1 MPFIE
6 LISLLLRL
14 YTWVIII
21 SVILNWLV
29 MFNVVNARNEL
40 VQSIGR
46 FCHSATEPALRRIRK
61 HVKPING
68 IDLAP
73 LILLLGINLLNSCLW
88 WYVAPYFRPRGL

>member
-1 MPFIE
+1 MPFLE

-21 SVILNWLV
+21 GVVMNWLV
-29 MFNVVNARNEL
+29 MFNVINARNEL

-46 FCHSATEPALRRIRK
+46 FCHSATEPALRRIRR

-68 IDLAP
+68 MDLSP
-73 LILLLGINLLNSCLW
+73 LILLLAIHLLNRCLG
-88 WYVAPYFRPRGL
+88 WYVAPFLMQRGL